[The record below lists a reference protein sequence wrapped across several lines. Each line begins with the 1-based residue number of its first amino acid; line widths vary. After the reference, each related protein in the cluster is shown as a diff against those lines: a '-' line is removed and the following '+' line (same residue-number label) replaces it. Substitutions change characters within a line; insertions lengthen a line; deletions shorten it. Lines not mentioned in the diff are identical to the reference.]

1 MSQENVEVVRSAFDA
16 FEKGEVSE
24 MLDWMTDDLTTHRV
38 EPDDA
43 IYHGKEGFFQAT
55 ADWIEDF
62 DDWTVRPEAF
72 LDAGDSVV
80 VRVRQAARGE
90 RSGVPV
96 EGLAWFGFGVRGG
109 KIAHLSIHL
118 REAEALEAAGL
129 SEDRI
134 SQRRSG

>member
-1 MSQENVEVVRSAFDA
+1 MSQENVEVIRSAFGA
-16 FEKGEVSE
+16 FERGEVSE
-24 MLDWMTDDLTTHRV
+24 LLDRMTDDLTTHRL

-43 IYHGKEGFFQAT
+43 IYHGKEGFLQAT

-62 DDWTVRPEAF
+62 DAWTVAPEAF

-96 EGLAWFGFGVRGG
+96 EGLAWFVFHVRHG

-118 REAEALEAAGL
+118 REAQALEAAGL
-129 SEDRI
+129 SE
-134 SQRRSG
+134 